1 MKKPLLWLAMLVL
14 VLSTFLAACSGGEK
28 EKTTAD
34 PKDDDKDKA
43 AEETGPQE
51 GGTLTY
57 ALSSEFKGLLNWNFY
72 DADGDD
78 DIIAFFD
85 DALIDYDENLKAQP
99 NIASWTTDDNKV
111 FKIGRAHV

>member
-28 EKTTAD
+28 EKTTTD
-34 PKDDDKDKA
+34 PKKDDNDKGTA
-43 AEETGPQE
+43 ADEGPQD

-72 DADGDD
+72 DAYGDD

-85 DALIDYDENLKAQP
+85 DALIDYDQNLKP
-99 NIASWTTDDNKV
+99 
-111 FKIGRAHV
+111 